1 MQHPPMQR
9 QYCSRKLTVVPER
22 YEAPSPEATDQTATR
37 RQKHSSLTPTEDIF
51 SHESNTRDSLPNV
64 EKPEGGQGA
73 KQTMKPGHIAK
84 EDYRKKN
91 SSTYYRTYVRTY
103 ETTPRPTPTTTRNR
117 HGSARG
123 PPTPTG
129 TALSTTCLSHQT
141 AAAVTQCT
149 YRLSTNLCASGRA
162 L

>member
-1 MQHPPMQR
+1 MQR

-84 EDYRKKN
+84 EDYRRKN
-91 SSTYYRTYVRTY
+91 SSTYYRTYVRTKRLLAQLL
-103 ETTPRPTPTTTRNR
+103 PP
-117 HGSARG
+117 HGTDTAPHVARQLRQGPLCQQPAFRIKLQLQLRSAH
-123 PPTPTG
+123 
-129 TALSTTCLSHQT
+129 TA
-141 AAAVTQCT
+141 
-149 YRLSTNLCASGRA
+149 
-162 L
+162 